1 MVSLVARY
9 LLSRARLAL
18 SFSASSAHVLE
29 SIYSWRTQISLSM
42 LMMAVGSV
50 QLLAPVA
57 TTLEGT
63 LMGSEKY
70 TWVGARTVAAAATAL
85 GVLTLSSRFHW
96 GLPGVWLG
104 LVSLVACN
112 GLLDGWRL
120 LQKDS
125 PVAVHAE
132 GGPSEGIESV
142 GSFDSLE
149 KAWRREAASKNGS
162 AKVVAGAEPRD

>member
-1 MVSLVARY
+1 
-9 LLSRARLAL
+9 
-18 SFSASSAHVLE
+18 
-29 SIYSWRTQISLSM
+29 M
-42 LMMAVGSV
+42 LMVDIGCV

-70 TWVGARTVAAAATAL
+70 TWLGARTVAAAVTAL
-85 GVLTLSSRFHW
+85 GVLTLSSHFHW
-96 GLPGVWLG
+96 GLPGIWLG

-125 PVAVHAE
+125 PLAVSVQ
-132 GGPSEGIESV
+132 GGSSEGADSV
-142 GSFDSLE
+142 DSLE
-149 KAWRREAASKNGS
+149 KAWRRGPASKPGN
-162 AKVVAGAEPRD
+162 AKVVAGAESRD